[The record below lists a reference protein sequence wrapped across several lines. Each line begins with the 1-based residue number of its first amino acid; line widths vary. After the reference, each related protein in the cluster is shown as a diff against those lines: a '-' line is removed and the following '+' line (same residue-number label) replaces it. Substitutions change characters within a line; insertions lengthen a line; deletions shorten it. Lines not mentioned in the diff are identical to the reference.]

1 MTLINQVYLLVPPIN
16 FMHHLFLF
24 VCLFALL
31 YGSAFISE
39 SVGQNV
45 AKLLNFGLPSPIPV
59 AARSEA

>member
-1 MTLINQVYLLVPPIN
+1 
-16 FMHHLFLF
+16 MHHLFLF